1 MYYSMRTRSPF
12 DGHLDYLRFLTI
24 IHKAVINISDKSI
37 LAHVPWAFAKNVA
50 AAVVG
55 WSLL

>member
-1 MYYSMRTRSPF
+1 MRTRSPF

>member
-1 MYYSMRTRSPF
+1 MYYSMLTRSPF
-12 DGHLDYLRFLTI
+12 DGYLDYLRFLTI
-24 IHKAVINISDKSI
+24 IHKAVINISEKSI
-37 LAHVPWAFAKNVA
+37 LVNVPWAFEKNVA